1 MKHEPFSA
9 PTTTQTPDR
18 HRLNRDYETRSRL
31 NLKKVG
37 LARYAADPST
47 TIICM
52 AYAVDDGPVQRWF
65 PGDPVPPV
73 WFEAAANPDE
83 WVAIAHND
91 PFDSAIE
98 QHVGPRYG
106 FPPILHHRCTQAA
119 SLAAGLPA
127 KLDLLANATG
137 IHPSQ
142 GCRGRTADASDV
154 EAAEGPQRRGSERR
168 LLAR

>member
-73 WFEAAANPDE
+73 WFEAANEPELDRDRAQRPVRERDRAAHLSRVTAFHSIPPNN
-83 WVAIAHND
+83 IAA
-91 PFDSAIE
+91 PK
-98 QHVGPRYG
+98 PRASRW
-106 FPPILHHRCTQAA
+106 RCR
-119 SLAAGLPA
+119 
-127 KLDLLANATG
+127 
-137 IHPSQ
+137 PSSS
-142 GCRGRTADASDV
+142 CWPT
-154 EAAEGPQRRGSERR
+154 
-168 LLAR
+168 